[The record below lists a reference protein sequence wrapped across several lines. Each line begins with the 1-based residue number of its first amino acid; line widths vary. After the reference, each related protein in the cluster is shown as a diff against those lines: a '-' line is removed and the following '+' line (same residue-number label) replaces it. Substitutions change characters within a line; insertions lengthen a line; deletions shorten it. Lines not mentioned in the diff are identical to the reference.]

1 MSKLKPLKWRE
12 TSVSASAITPMHTY
26 EVIATENNKF
36 YVKKVRL
43 ETQKLEEVTGFDT
56 AQAAKDWCYNN
67 HYLLKMQPY
76 TEPSNAV
83 FELKVIDKRVGKDV
97 DYPLPT
103 QATDGSAGIDL
114 RACIDKPIVIEAG
127 KTVLVGTGIAIHIK
141 DDSYMGM
148 VLPRSGL
155 GSKSGIVLGN
165 LVGVIDSDYQGELM
179 MCLWNRSD
187 TDYTLQP
194 ATRVAQYIVMP
205 IVKPAFKIVDEFGE
219 TSGRSVGGFGST
231 GDK

>member
-1 MSKLKPLKWRE
+1 MSKLSALKWDNGAA
-12 TSVSASAITPMHTY
+12 TTPLHHY
-26 EVIATENNKF
+26 KVAGDGDKF
-36 YVKKVRL
+36 VVEKIRR
-43 ETQKLEEVTGFDT
+43 ETQKKEVVTGFDSEQD
-56 AQAAKDWCYNN
+56 AMDWCYNN

-114 RACIDKPIVIEAG
+114 RACIDNPIVIEAG

-194 ATRVAQYIVMP
+194 ATRVAQYIVVP
-205 IVKPAFKIVDEFGE
+205 IVKPAFKIVEEFGE